1 MFANC
6 PLKKF
11 SIISSVPEEKSF
23 DSMTENYYENN
34 NNTNQIFSQGI
45 NKVKTMNSYKSLFS
59 NKNLHIIYD
68 FSNKNNKNNFK
79 PSSKY
84 NKNDIIIN
92 NNSLTISEIK
102 KYESFS
108 EKINLYKDMIFFT
121 KLLNQH
127 KKNTKIIII
136 NILLISLPLSPCVIV
151 TPNPILKF
159 LS

>member
-1 MFANC
+1 
-6 PLKKF
+6 
-11 SIISSVPEEKSF
+11 
-23 DSMTENYYENN
+23 
-34 NNTNQIFSQGI
+34 
-45 NKVKTMNSYKSLFS
+45 MNSYKSLFS

-108 EKINLYKDMIFFT
+108 EKINLYKDMIFF
-121 KLLNQH
+121 
-127 KKNTKIIII
+127 I

-151 TPNPILKF
+151 APNPILKF

>member
-1 MFANC
+1 
-6 PLKKF
+6 
-11 SIISSVPEEKSF
+11 
-23 DSMTENYYENN
+23 
-34 NNTNQIFSQGI
+34 
-45 NKVKTMNSYKSLFS
+45 MNSYKSLFS

-92 NNSLTISEIK
+92 SHCFKSMASYLFLNYKNDDEFFLDEYDNNSLTISEII

-127 KKNTKIIII
+127 KK
-136 NILLISLPLSPCVIV
+136 ILLLYLI
-151 TPNPILKF
+151 
-159 LS
+159 